1 MSYEEEMNPLR
12 TEIDRLNAEIV
23 GKLAERVEVALK
35 IGEVKRSYGR
45 PVVDMGREGRV
56 YEQARS
62 IANERGIDPDGVE
75 RVFREIVR
83 LCTEVQRE
91 GRR

>member
-12 TEIDRLNAEIV
+12 TEIDRINAEII

-56 YEQARS
+56 YGQARS